1 MPKNTC
7 FCFLLLLFFSN
18 CGLDASYLNILNFIS
33 AGLNSSLL
41 QSYTED
47 SAEFKTKHHYPFP
60 EDHIAPVSPHDRL
73 LKLILT
79 YTLSSGHYYLYIVI
93 KYRSVLLIPG
103 QKLNAIKG
111 LEYHLNTGD
120 ALPVYKHPYQKRP
133 TELLA
138 IKNDIER
145 MLKLEIIQTS
155 KSEWGAPC

>member
-1 MPKNTC
+1 
-7 FCFLLLLFFSN
+7 LFFSN
-18 CGLDASYLNILNFIS
+18 CGLGASYLNILNFIS

-41 QSYTED
+41 QSYRED

-60 EDHIAPVSPHDRL
+60 EDHIATVSPRDRL

-103 QKLNAIKG
+103 
-111 LEYHLNTGD
+111 D
-120 ALPVYKHPYQKRP
+120 VLPVYKHPYQKRP